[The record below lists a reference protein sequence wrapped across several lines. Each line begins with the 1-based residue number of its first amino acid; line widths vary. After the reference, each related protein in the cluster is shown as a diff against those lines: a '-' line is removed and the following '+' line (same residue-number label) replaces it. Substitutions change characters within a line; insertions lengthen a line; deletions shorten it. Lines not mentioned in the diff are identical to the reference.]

1 MAWIEII
8 NSNHSFST
16 GWPLVLEKPGKSW
29 KPSESCKNSPA
40 KLEKLRKIPG
50 KFLELFFSKHNYFLK
65 LNFCFIQQKISEIV
79 YFSGKSFLWK
89 IYFHE
94 LSCFASCIYHRRLR
108 VFNKKCIWELKF
120 LMFKASAIFYQI
132 FVCHQMIALQE
143 LWKMLFISSKKLFF
157 LKISKF
163 LSSPLFLPVSHC
175 FRDWWKINL
184 KVCDV
189 MNCLN
194 KNLIYI

>member
-1 MAWIEII
+1 MFKA
-8 NSNHSFST
+8 ST
-16 GWPLVLEKPGKSW
+16 IFYQIFVCHQMITLQKLW
-29 KPSESCKNSPA
+29 KMLLILSESSFHSHFQS
-40 KLEKLRKIPG
+40 IY
-50 KFLELFFSKHNYFLK
+50 NYFLTATS
-65 LNFCFIQQKISEIV
+65 LCDLASQLANFCFVKQKISEIV